1 MRGMLIGLVG
11 VAMFSLTLPI
21 TKIALEALNPYFISF
36 GRATLAGIAALIYV
50 ISIKAPI
57 PEPQILKKLGI
68 IVLGVIVGFPLLL
81 TLALDQGSS
90 SHGAIV
96 IGILPLV
103 TSIVGAIR
111 FKERPSIGFWIA
123 AIVGAG
129 LVLTYALI
137 TGSGQLSQMDIL
149 LVLACIFSAIGYAE
163 GAELSRRINPK
174 LVISWALIVSLPLNG
189 LITVLNFEESF
200 FRAEAQVWIAFVYL
214 GLFSMYIGFFFW
226 YAGLAT
232 GGIAR
237 VSQVQLVQPFLTLV
251 AGSLLIGEA
260 ITWINIIFA
269 TLVVISVM
277 VGKSMLIER
286 QQSLPIS

>member
-36 GRATLAGIAALIYV
+36 GRATLAGLAALIYV
-50 ISIKAPI
+50 ISIKAPM

-68 IVLGVIVGFPLLL
+68 IVLGVIVGFTLLL

-111 FKERPSIGFWIA
+111 FKERPSIGFWMA

-137 TGSGQLSQMDIL
+137 TGSGQLSQMDFL
-149 LVLACIFSAIGYAE
+149 LALACIFSAIGYAE

-200 FRAEAQVWIAFVYL
+200 LRAGAQVWIAFVYL

-226 YAGLAT
+226 YAGLAK

-260 ITWINIIFA
+260 ITWINIVFA

-286 QQSLPIS
+286 QSITSD

>member
-1 MRGMLIGLVG
+1 MLIGLVG

-36 GRATLAGIAALIYV
+36 GRATLAGLAALIYV

-57 PEPQILKKLGI
+57 PELQTLKKLGI

-90 SHGAIV
+90 SHGAIM

-200 FRAEAQVWIAFVYL
+200 LRAEAQVWIAFVYL

-226 YAGLAT
+226 YAGLAK

-237 VSQVQLVQPFLTLV
+237 VSQVQLVQPFLTLASICSSPGV
-251 AGSLLIGEA
+251 RL
-260 ITWINIIFA
+260 
-269 TLVVISVM
+269 
-277 VGKSMLIER
+277 
-286 QQSLPIS
+286 